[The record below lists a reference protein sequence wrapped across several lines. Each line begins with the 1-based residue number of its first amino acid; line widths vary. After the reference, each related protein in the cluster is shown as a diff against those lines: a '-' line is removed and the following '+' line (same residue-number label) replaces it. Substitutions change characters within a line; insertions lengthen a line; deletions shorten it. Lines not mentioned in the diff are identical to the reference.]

1 MGMGQMFFRV
11 FGDTL
16 VKFTIFILLDFSRF
30 SGPDGFAIIDKFPIP
45 SGFIYF
51 FGFGLVFLLFLL
63 FNCSIFV
70 FKSLI
75 LGLVNNNKNICTYN
89 TLLFWNIL
97 T

>member
-30 SGPDGFAIIDKFPIP
+30 SGPNGFTIIDKFPIP
-45 SGFIYF
+45 SGFVDF
-51 FGFGLVFLLFLL
+51 FGFGLVLLLLFL

-75 LGLVNNNKNICTYN
+75 LGLLNNDKNICTSG
-89 TLLFWNIL
+89 ISK
-97 T
+97 